1 MNKIHA
7 LKKYLLKDNYMLGV
21 FLEDTD
27 TEEIQ
32 LKQNR
37 QIFAPAQVEQ
47 AVHETSKTQILPM
60 TYKVV
65 SAEEKNNVT
74 GTEVTN
80 D

>member
-32 LKQNR
+32 QKWNTN
-37 QIFAPAQVEQ
+37 FAPAQVEQ
-47 AVHETSKTQILPM
+47 AVHETNKTHILPM

-65 SAEEKNNVT
+65 SAKEKNNVA